1 MTAGF
6 KIAATAFAAASG
18 ALLATAQAQ
27 SVEEFYRGKQVTF
40 IISSAAGGD
49 YDQWSRAIARHM
61 GNHLAGKPSFVP
73 QNMPGAGQMTATNHL
88 FNVAAKDGSVI
99 GMIGR
104 NLPNQALFKHP
115 SVQFDPL
122 KFNWIGSPE
131 LTNRICVATGKSGI
145 TKGEDL
151 FEKELLVG
159 GAGAGTAVTMTPL
172 LLANVLGM
180 KFKLIEGYG
189 SSNGVMLAIERGE
202 VQGICQTYTAIQ
214 NGHDEWLKDGRFKIL
229 FNMEKSP
236 LPGVDAPTIYKFA
249 KTQEQRDII
258 GLYNSSVELGRPM
271 VAPPGVPADRV
282 EALRRAF
289 DATMTDKAF
298 LEDAQRQKLE
308 VNALTGE
315 KLAELIA
322 DLMKT
327 PPELSQ
333 KMEGMT
339 RR

>member
-1 MTAGF
+1 MLG
-6 KIAATAFAAASG
+6 AT
-18 ALLATAQAQ
+18 LLAQAAGAQAQ
-27 SVEEFYRGKQVTF
+27 SVEEFYRGRQVTF

-49 YDQWSRAIARHM
+49 YDLWSRTIARHL
-61 GNHLAGKPSFVP
+61 GNHLPGKPSFVP

-115 SVQFDPL
+115 SVHFDPL

-131 LTNRICVATGKSGI
+131 LTNRVCVATAKSGI
-145 TKGEDL
+145 AKGEDL

-172 LLANVLGM
+172 LLSNVLGM

-214 NGHDEWLKDGRFKIL
+214 SGHDAWLKDGRFKIL

-236 LPGVDAPTIYKFA
+236 LPGVDAPTIYKFT

-258 GLYNSSVELGRPM
+258 GLYNSSVELGRPV
-271 VAPPGVPADRV
+271 VAPPGVPQDRIT
-282 EALRRAF
+282 ALRRAF
-289 DATMTDKAF
+289 DATIKAPDYIAEMKQQH
-298 LEDAQRQKLE
+298 LEIIPLSGEEMQKLVGE
-308 VNALTGE
+308 VGSVSPAIL
-315 KLAELIA
+315 
-322 DLMKT
+322 
-327 PPELSQ
+327 Q
-333 KMEGMT
+333 KVKAIYPLN
-339 RR
+339 

>member
-1 MTAGF
+1 MNVWKT
-6 KIAATAFAAASG
+6 AASAVVAAG
-18 ALLATAQAQ
+18 CMMGSASAQ
-27 SVEEFYRGKQVTF
+27 SPAEFYRGKQIIF
-40 IISSAAGGD
+40 IVSSAAGGD
-49 YDQWSRAIARHM
+49 YDLWARTIARHM
-61 GNHLAGKPSFVP
+61 GSHIPGKPSFVP

-88 FNVAAKDGSVI
+88 FNVAAKDGSTI

-115 SVQFDPL
+115 SVQFDPV

-131 LTNRICVATGKSGI
+131 LTNRVCVATGKSGI
-145 TKGEDL
+145 SKGEDL

-172 LLANVLGM
+172 LLANALGM

-202 VQGICQTYTAIQ
+202 VQGICQTYTAIKHG
-214 NGHDEWLKDGRFKIL
+214 NDDWLKDGRFKIL
-229 FNMEKSP
+229 FNMEKNP
-236 LPGVDAPTIYKFA
+236 IPGVDAPTIYQFT
-249 KTQEQRDII
+249 KTQEQRDLI
-258 GLYNSSVELGRPM
+258 GLYNSSVELGRPV
-271 VAPPGVPADRV
+271 VAPPGVPQDRLTT
-282 EALRRAF
+282 LRRAF
-289 DATMTDKAF
+289 DATMKDPAF
-298 LEDAQRQKLE
+298 LDDAGKQKLE
-308 VNALTGE
+308 INALTGE
-315 KLAELIA
+315 QLTELIS

-327 PPELSQ
+327 PPSLSE

>member
-1 MTAGF
+1 MNVWKT
-6 KIAATAFAAASG
+6 AASAVVAAG
-18 ALLATAQAQ
+18 CMMGSASAQ
-27 SVEEFYRGKQVTF
+27 SPEEFYRGKQIIF
-40 IISSAAGGD
+40 IVSSAAGGD
-49 YDQWSRAIARHM
+49 YDLWARTIARHM
-61 GNHLAGKPSFVP
+61 GSHIPGKPSFVP

-88 FNVAAKDGSVI
+88 FNVAAKDGSTI

-115 SVQFDPL
+115 SVQFDPV

-131 LTNRICVATGKSGI
+131 LTNRVCVATGKSGI
-145 TKGEDL
+145 SKGEDL

-172 LLANVLGM
+172 LLANALGM

-202 VQGICQTYTAIQ
+202 VQGICQTYTAIKHG
-214 NGHDEWLKDGRFKIL
+214 NDDWLKDGRFKIL
-229 FNMEKSP
+229 FNMEKNP
-236 LPGVDAPTIYKFA
+236 IPGVDAPTIYQFT
-249 KTQEQRDII
+249 KTQEQRDLI
-258 GLYNSSVELGRPM
+258 GLYNSSVELGRPV
-271 VAPPGVPADRV
+271 VAPPGVPQDRLTT
-282 EALRRAF
+282 LRRAF
-289 DATMTDKAF
+289 DATMKDPAF
-298 LEDAQRQKLE
+298 LDDAGKQKLE
-308 VNALTGE
+308 INALTGE
-315 KLAELIA
+315 QLTELIS

-327 PPELSQ
+327 PPSLSE